1 MKNDDWSPRVS
12 IEREYRISIRNI
24 IRDVLN
30 KISGMTDLTNP
41 YEIVTSM
48 HDLFSEEIVRDYALA
63 AARRMI
69 TGLYIGNRRTWR
81 EAAREAMRGREIYEM
96 LQAEMTGPVG
106 DRVRELIEQN
116 ADLITSFPLD
126 IAKRANSFI
135 REEAEKGRRASA
147 IADDLIEQFP
157 DMAESRINLIA
168 RTETSKASTALTRA
182 RSEEL
187 GTVAYV
193 WRSSKDARVRR
204 SHRRMDGV
212 IVLWNDPPSPE
223 ELDREKRSYG
233 RYHAGDTF
241 NCRCFPVPLLR
252 LDRIQWPARVHVD
265 GEIRRMTRHGFESLA
280 GGAYAAAA

>member
-1 MKNDDWSPRVS
+1 MRSDDWSPRDR
-12 IEREYRISIRNI
+12 IERDYRISIRNI
-24 IRDVLN
+24 IREVLGRMDDA
-30 KISGMTDLTNP
+30 IDLTNP
-41 YEIVTSM
+41 YEVMTAMSNI
-48 HDLFSEEIVRDYALA
+48 FSTEPYRDYALA

-69 TGLYIGNRRTWR
+69 TALYVGSRRTWR
-81 EAAREAMRGREIYEM
+81 EAAREAMKGREIYDM
-96 LQAEMTGPVG
+96 LQRELQGPVG
-106 DRVRELIEQN
+106 DRVRDLVEQN
-116 ADLITSFPLD
+116 ARLITSFPLD
-126 IAKRANSFI
+126 IAKRANAFV

-147 IADDLIEQFP
+147 IADDLMRQFP
-157 DMAESRINLIA
+157 DMAESRIQLIA

-187 GTVAYV
+187 GTIAYI
-193 WRSSKDARVRR
+193 WRSSKDARVRS

-223 ELDREKRSYG
+223 ELDHVKSYG

-252 LDRIQWPARVHVD
+252 LDKIQWSARVHVN
-265 GEIRRMTRHGFESLA
+265 GEITRMTRADFESFA

>member
-1 MKNDDWSPRVS
+1 MRSDDWSPRDR
-12 IEREYRISIRNI
+12 IERDYRISIRNI
-24 IRDVLN
+24 IREVLGRMDDA
-30 KISGMTDLTNP
+30 IDLTNP
-41 YEIVTSM
+41 YEVMTAMSNI
-48 HDLFSEEIVRDYALA
+48 FSTELYRDYALA

-69 TGLYIGNRRTWR
+69 TALYVGSRRTWR
-81 EAAREAMRGREIYEM
+81 EAAREAMKGREIYDM
-96 LQAEMTGPVG
+96 LQRELQGPVG
-106 DRVRELIEQN
+106 DRVRDLVEQN
-116 ADLITSFPLD
+116 ARLITSFPLD
-126 IAKRANSFI
+126 IAKRANVFV

-147 IADDLIEQFP
+147 IADDLMRQFP
-157 DMAESRINLIA
+157 DMAESRIQLIA

-187 GTVAYV
+187 GTIAYI
-193 WRSSKDARVRR
+193 WKSSKDARVRS

-223 ELDREKRSYG
+223 ELDHVKSYG

-252 LDRIQWPARVHVD
+252 LDKIQWSARVHVN
-265 GEIRRMTRHGFESLA
+265 GEIARMTRADFESFA